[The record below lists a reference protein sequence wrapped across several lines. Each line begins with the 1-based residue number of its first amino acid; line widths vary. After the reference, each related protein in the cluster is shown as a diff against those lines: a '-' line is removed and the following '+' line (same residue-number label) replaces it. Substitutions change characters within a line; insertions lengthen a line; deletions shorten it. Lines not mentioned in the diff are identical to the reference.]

1 MINPQ
6 KKNQEKQL
14 KRKNRTRKKIRNF
27 SHRPRL
33 SVFRSHKHIYAQVID
48 DEKSITLA
56 SASDHELK
64 KKEAKKDSAFAVGQL
79 IAKKCLAKKIKEVS
93 FDKGAYKYHGR
104 VAKLAEGAR
113 EEGLKF

>member
-1 MINPQ
+1 MSNLQ
-6 KKNQEKQL
+6 KKKQEKQL
-14 KRKNRTRKKIRNF
+14 KRKNRTRKKIRTI
-27 SHRPRL
+27 SKKLRL

-48 DEKSITLA
+48 DGKGITLV

-64 KKEAKKDSAFAVGQL
+64 GKEAKKDLAFAVGQL
-79 IAKKCLAKKIKEVS
+79 IARKCLVKKIEEVS

-113 EEGLKF
+113 QEGLKF